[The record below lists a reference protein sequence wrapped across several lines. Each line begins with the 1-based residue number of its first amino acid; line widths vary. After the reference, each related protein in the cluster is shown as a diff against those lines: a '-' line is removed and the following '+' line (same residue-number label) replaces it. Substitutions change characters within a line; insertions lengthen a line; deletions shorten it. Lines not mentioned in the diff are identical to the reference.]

1 MEEGRSS
8 SSSSTNGNGL
18 GEKKKKKVMVAI
30 DESECSHYALDW
42 ALQNLVDTL
51 ANSDL
56 CIFTVQPIA
65 DYSYLYASS
74 FGAARMYSLSL
85 SPSLLLIVLLF
96 YCSYLLVV
104 THTTKDRS
112 RSSQ

>member
-1 MEEGRSS
+1 MDKPPPVGRVLERERSERERNMEEEGRSS
-8 SSSSTNGNGL
+8 SSKNGSGL

-30 DESECSHYALDW
+30 DESECSHYAVEW

-74 FGAARMYSLSL
+74 FGAARKHSLYS
-85 SPSLLLIVLLF
+85 
-96 YCSYLLVV
+96 
-104 THTTKDRS
+104 
-112 RSSQ
+112 